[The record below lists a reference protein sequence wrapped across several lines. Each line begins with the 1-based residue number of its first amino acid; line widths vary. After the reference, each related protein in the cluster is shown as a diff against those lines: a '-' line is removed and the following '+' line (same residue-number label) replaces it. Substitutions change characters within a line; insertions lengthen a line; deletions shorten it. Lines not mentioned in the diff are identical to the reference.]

1 MLKLEISYDMVYI
14 LENQRKAVEPLNRL
28 LDKLAITLICL
39 IGFAANDSFTAPVI
53 AFLFSVTASLA
64 AQILTGRKSA
74 SCVIFISAAACT
86 VMPEF
91 FCALP
96 LMIYDAL
103 WEKKCWLVLPCLTVF
118 LRPDAPGPFQLII
131 SFVGIIISVII
142 YLRVSKLE
150 ETVGKLTLL
159 RDKIA
164 EKSILLTEQN
174 RRLSDAQDNEIH
186 LAALKER
193 NRIAREIHDNVG
205 HMLTRSLL
213 QSGALIVMNKDESL
227 KEPLN
232 SLKDTLDCA
241 MTGIRES
248 VHNLHD
254 DSIDLKAVM
263 LESVKSADSRF
274 DVSFDYDAGENIPGK
289 VKMCVAG
296 VVKESLSNAVKHSSG
311 NKISVV
317 FREHPAFYQ
326 LMIKDNGKLKKISE
340 NGIGLKNMEER
351 ADSVGGKISFTPSE
365 HGFTVF
371 MSVPKKL

>member
-1 MLKLEISYDMVYI
+1 MIKLEISYDMVYI

-74 SCVIFISAAACT
+74 ACVIFISAAACA